1 MNFDSFMAFFQQL
14 NALDWFALV
23 IIVLML
29 LDGWLNGVKTLLNLF
44 AMIAAG
50 IFAKFW
56 APVMLSFLNNF
67 VGLEQGIRDY
77 IVSILPTNPDAYGTL
92 AKFVGAVP
100 NVPATD
106 LAHKIALLVSVAAS
120 FILMYLILRI
130 FLVFLGR
137 GAEQMLFLR
146 FLGVL
151 IHLVMGVLVVVLLYD
166 VLWMFA
172 YKSDTLRN
180 LFATSKVWPLVSYVN
195 AYLLTWFYNR

>member
-1 MNFDSFMAFFQQL
+1 MNSDSIVALFHQL
-14 NALDWFALV
+14 NLLDWFAVV
-23 IIVLML
+23 IITLMV
-29 LDGWLNGVKTLLNLF
+29 LDGWLNGVRTLLNLL
-44 AMIAAG
+44 AMVAAG

-77 IVSILPTNPDAYGTL
+77 IVSILPTNPEAYDTL
-92 AKFVGAVP
+92 SKFVGAVP
-100 NVPATD
+100 NVPAD
-106 LAHKIALLVSVAAS
+106 ELAHKIALLVSLAAS
-120 FILMYLILRI
+120 FILMYLILR
-130 FLVFLGR
+130 VFLIFFGR
-137 GAEQMLFLR
+137 GADQMLFLR

-151 IHLVMGVLVVVLLYD
+151 IHLIMGVLIVVLLYD

-180 LFATSKVWPLVSYVN
+180 LFSTSKIWPLVSYVN